1 MVLFIRNVF
10 LVLFVGFFINVQAQT
25 SKVIQNEDVPYF
37 VRKTLVDLYPNVSEL
52 EWIEISGNYIAKVK
66 SGDSFGRVNITGG
79 GSFMSSE
86 WDMDIKFIPSS
97 INEYLS
103 KNYPKFKPVKI
114 FVERKAQST
123 YVLEIFQKKGKNT
136 KILVF
141 SILGEF
147 LEERK

>member
-10 LVLFVGFFINVQAQT
+10 FVMFVGLFINIQAQT
-25 SKVIQNEDVPYF
+25 SKVVQNEEVPYF
-37 VRKTLVDLYPNVSEL
+37 VRKTLVDLYPNVDEV
-52 EWIEISGNYIAKVK
+52 EWNEVSGNFTAKVK

-97 INEYLS
+97 INDYLL
-103 KNYPKFKPVKI
+103 KNYPKFKPIKI
-114 FVERKAQST
+114 FVERKGQSA
-123 YVLEIFQKKGKNT
+123 YVLEIFQKKGKIS
-136 KILVF
+136 KVLVF